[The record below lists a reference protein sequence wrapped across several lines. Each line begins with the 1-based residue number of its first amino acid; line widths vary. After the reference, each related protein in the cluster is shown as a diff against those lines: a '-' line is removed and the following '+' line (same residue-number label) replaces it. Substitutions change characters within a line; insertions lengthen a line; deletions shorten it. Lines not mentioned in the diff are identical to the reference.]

1 MSPQAGERGAER
13 LGGAMRRAP
22 RATRFFASS
31 PFLLGPSS
39 ILIFFVFSLQVW
51 SILGQ
56 LLRLSVVSCRT
67 PASIKFKS
75 FLASTASTLQC
86 CLGL

>member
-1 MSPQAGERGAER
+1 MVSPQAEERGAER

-39 ILIFFVFSLQVW
+39 ILIFLNCIFPSDLEYFRPVAQTQRC
-51 SILGQ
+51 IL
-56 LLRLSVVSCRT
+56 
-67 PASIKFKS
+67 
-75 FLASTASTLQC
+75 
-86 CLGL
+86 